1 VYSVND
7 DCDWRPHD
15 QFNRLEESLVFVY
28 KESNI
33 CLYDIINE
41 KESSAAYKIVLS
53 MMLVNL
59 RTKQLALHAPV
70 TLKPLL

>member
-1 VYSVND
+1 MYSVND
-7 DCDWRPHD
+7 NCDWRPHD
-15 QFNRLEESLVFVY
+15 QLNLLVESLVYVY

-41 KESSAAYKIVLS
+41 KESSAAYRIVLP

-59 RTKQLALHAPV
+59 RTKQLALHASV

>member
-1 VYSVND
+1 MYSVNA

-15 QFNRLEESLVFVY
+15 QLNRLVESLVYVY

-41 KESSAAYKIVLS
+41 KESSAAYK
-53 MMLVNL
+53 
-59 RTKQLALHAPV
+59 
-70 TLKPLL
+70 